1 MAARKPRTRTRPP
14 SPPAKPAQNG
24 SLSARAYDDIKE
36 RILSLYFLPGQ
47 YLNEGAIC
55 ALLGVGRTPVHQA
68 LHRLA
73 AEGLVEIMPRK
84 GVIVLPDSIG
94 EIIKILESRAT
105 VEAELARNAAEHAS
119 SDEAKELRALAHA
132 LDPAGPAPAIDAFI
146 AADRAFHRRLAELSG
161 NPVLADFARRLHE
174 RSSRYWTL
182 HLWQTMDVRA
192 NDRQHGAIADAVARR
207 DGDAAAEAMREHISA
222 LKSRLMNIQSRTHQA
237 SPESMRRPK

>member
-1 MAARKPRTRTRPP
+1 MAARKLETRLRPAAAVDAVK
-14 SPPAKPAQNG
+14 PAKG
-24 SLSARAYDDIKE
+24 TSLAVHAYEQIKE
-36 RILSLYFLPGQ
+36 KILTLYFLPGQ

-55 ALLGVGRTPVHQA
+55 ALLGFGRTPVHQA

-119 SDEAKELRALAHA
+119 AREAEELRTLAHA
-132 LDPAGPAPAIDAFI
+132 IDPDGPAPPIDAFI

-174 RSSRYWTL
+174 RSSRFWTL

-207 DGDAAAEAMREHISA
+207 DGEAAAAAMRRHIAA
-222 LKSRLMNIQSRTHQA
+222 LTTRLMNIQSRTH
-237 SPESMRRPK
+237 

>member
-1 MAARKPRTRTRPP
+1 MAARKPRPQARPQVAITAP
-14 SPPAKPAQNG
+14 KPGA
-24 SLSARAYDDIKE
+24 SLGAHAYDAIKE
-36 RILSLYFLPGQ
+36 KILTLYFLPGQ

-94 EIIKILESRAT
+94 EIIKILDSRTT
-105 VEAELARNAAEHAS
+105 VEAELARNAAAHAS
-119 SDEAKELRALAHA
+119 AAEAKELKALAHA
-132 LDPAGPAPAIDAFI
+132 FDPDGPAPAVDAFI
-146 AADRAFHRRLAELSG
+146 AADRAFHRRLGELSG
-161 NPVLADFARRLHE
+161 NPVLADFAQRLHE
-174 RSSRYWTL
+174 RSSRFWTL

-207 DGDAAAEAMREHISA
+207 DGEAAADAMRRHIDA
-222 LKSRLMNIQSRTHQA
+222 LKTRLMQVQSRTREPSAQTT
-237 SPESMRRPK
+237 RRTR

>member
-1 MAARKPRTRTRPP
+1 MAARKPKTRVRPP
-14 SPPAKPAQNG
+14 AAVEAVKPARTG
-24 SLSARAYDDIKE
+24 SLTEHAYEEIKE
-36 RILSLYFLPGQ
+36 KILTLYFLPGQ
-47 YLNEGAIC
+47 YLNEGAVC
-55 ALLGVGRTPVHQA
+55 ALLAVGRTPVHQA

-73 AEGLVEIMPRK
+73 TEGLVEIMPRK

-119 SDEAKELRALAHA
+119 ASEAEELRTLAHA
-132 LDPAGPAPAIDAFI
+132 IDPDGPAPAIDAFI

-174 RSSRYWTL
+174 RSSRFWTL

-207 DGDAAAEAMREHISA
+207 DGDAAAAAMRRHIAA
-222 LKSRLMNIQSRTHQA
+222 LTTRLMNIQSRTH
-237 SPESMRRPK
+237 